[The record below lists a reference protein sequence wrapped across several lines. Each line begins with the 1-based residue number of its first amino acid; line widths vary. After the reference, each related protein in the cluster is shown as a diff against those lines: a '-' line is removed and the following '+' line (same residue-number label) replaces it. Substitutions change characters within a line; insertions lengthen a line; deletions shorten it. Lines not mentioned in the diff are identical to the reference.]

1 MTEPEA
7 YEMLGWPRAGQPL
20 FFILPISGSTRK
32 DWIAYV
38 CPNGCYQGISVPE
51 AFAQGELE
59 KCPRCGMP
67 WIKLGNK
74 EEL

>member
-1 MTEPEA
+1 
-7 YEMLGWPRAGQPL
+7 
-20 FFILPISGSTRK
+20 
-32 DWIAYV
+32 V
-38 CPNGCYQGISVPE
+38 CSNGCYQGISVPE